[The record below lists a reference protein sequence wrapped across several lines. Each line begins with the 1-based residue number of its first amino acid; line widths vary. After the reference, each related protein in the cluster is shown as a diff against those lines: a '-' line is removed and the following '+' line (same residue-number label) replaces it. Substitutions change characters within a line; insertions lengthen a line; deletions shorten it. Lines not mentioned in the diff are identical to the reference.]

1 MKSVIIDEDVH
12 KLLRIVAAESEK
24 SIKHILNE
32 AILYIVKKH
41 NKEVPESLKL
51 FYENQ
56 TISRE

>member
-24 SIKHILNE
+24 SIKDIVNE

-41 NKEVPESLKL
+41 GKEIPQSLENY
-51 FYENQ
+51 YENK
-56 TISRE
+56 TM

>member
-24 SIKHILNE
+24 SIKEIVNE

-41 NKEVPESLKL
+41 GKEIPKSLENYYANK
-51 FYENQ
+51 
-56 TISRE
+56 IM